1 MRNTLKLLYDRFY
14 TPVPMAE
21 ERSMDSFLC
30 GFHLALEMANEL
42 NYYKQDRQSLSVEEV
57 ETDASSDDCN
67 RKQ

>member
-30 GFHLALEMANEL
+30 GFHLALEMGNEL

-57 ETDASSDDCN
+57 ETE
-67 RKQ
+67 